1 MQKDTWII
9 IGVMVALF
17 GLLATFMVTSLNLIE
32 LRLTAMENRLAA
44 MENRLAAMDGRLH
57 EMNTRLSRIE
67 GHLALPGDI
76 EPIQFETIKAL
87 AVNRYCLDTSAYS
100 NVRRGEPRVVAYV
113 HQAQWIEVPSVGP
126 NALWAGS
133 EDPDQC
139 HDQAGLGEHCAE
151 HPSEQAALDLLDLRF
166 EI

>member
-17 GLLATFMVTSLNLIE
+17 GLLATFMVTSVSSIE
-32 LRLTAMENRLAA
+32 SRLTAMENRLAA

-76 EPIQFETIKAL
+76 EPIQFETISAL
-87 AVNRYCLDTSAYS
+87 AVNRYCLGTSAGVNAIS
-100 NVRRGEPRVVAYV
+100 GESAP
-113 HQAQWIEVPSVGP
+113 ILPFP
-126 NALWAGS
+126 
-133 EDPDQC
+133 
-139 HDQAGLGEHCAE
+139 
-151 HPSEQAALDLLDLRF
+151 
-166 EI
+166 

>member
-9 IGVMVALF
+9 IGVMVALV
-17 GLLATFMVTSLNLIE
+17 GLLATFMVTSLTSIE
-32 LRLTAMENRLAA
+32 SRLTAMD
-44 MENRLAAMDGRLH
+44 NRLAAMDGRLH

-67 GHLALPGDI
+67 GHLALPRDI

-100 NVRRGEPRVVAYV
+100 NFRRGKPRVVAYV

-139 HDQAGLGEHCAE
+139 HDQAGLG
-151 HPSEQAALDLLDLRF
+151 
-166 EI
+166 